1 MHLPSFFYSYH
12 NIYRVLIENSAGYF
26 FLQVL
31 FVQGEKKTRKK
42 RNDNVGYRHL
52 RPTEKKTRSRA
63 NPTGSPGDRRGG
75 VGVGAT
81 GGRRGRTLAVES
93 VDEMPRFSKRQQPPT
108 YAPMT
113 HLGLIS
119 PATRPFSSTLRF
131 LLIFFSRE
139 MTHLRGFR
147 NGHSLFFFWR
157 VTWLILSPLLQSAIE
172 FCRQSFFINSSL
184 NGIWDTTIWS
194 LISTGNTIAS
204 WTIESLFIS
213 MRNPFR
219 FNDIRALYCFTASKF
234 ATLLSHRSIGNQVFF
249 FRYFSLWILMQLDG
263 MASPRVRTIWTQSPG
278 PFDYAPGRQMNDCSR
293 ISNWRD
299 PPLFM
304 ASGLLAFIIGSEVRI
319 FSNES
324 TPTCLSS
331 ARFFFLGP
339 SLHWTNDDSLFSLFF
354 SKSIL

>member
-1 MHLPSFFYSYH
+1 MEYETQQYDHWSQQETRLPH
-12 NIYRVLIENSAGYF
+12 GRLNP
-26 FLQVL
+26 FLSQCV
-31 FVQGEKKTRKK
+31 
-42 RNDNVGYRHL
+42 
-52 RPTEKKTRSRA
+52 
-63 NPTGSPGDRRGG
+63 
-75 VGVGAT
+75 
-81 GGRRGRTLAVES
+81 
-93 VDEMPRFSKRQQPPT
+93 
-108 YAPMT
+108 
-113 HLGLIS
+113 
-119 PATRPFSSTLRF
+119 
-131 LLIFFSRE
+131 
-139 MTHLRGFR
+139 
-147 NGHSLFFFWR
+147 
-157 VTWLILSPLLQSAIE
+157 ILSGSMIFVHCIVLQLRNLRL
-172 FCRQSFFINSSL
+172 FSL
-184 NGIWDTTIWS
+184 
-194 LISTGNTIAS
+194 TG
-204 WTIESLFIS
+204 
-213 MRNPFR
+213 
-219 FNDIRALYCFTASKF
+219 ALGTRC
-234 ATLLSHRSIGNQVFF
+234 F

>member
-26 FLQVL
+26 FFQVL

-147 NGHSLFFFWR
+147 NGHSLFF
-157 VTWLILSPLLQSAIE
+157 
-172 FCRQSFFINSSL
+172 SF
-184 NGIWDTTIWS
+184 G
-194 LISTGNTIAS
+194 
-204 WTIESLFIS
+204 E
-213 MRNPFR
+213 
-219 FNDIRALYCFTASKF
+219 
-234 ATLLSHRSIGNQVFF
+234 
-249 FRYFSLWILMQLDG
+249 
-263 MASPRVRTIWTQSPG
+263 
-278 PFDYAPGRQMNDCSR
+278 
-293 ISNWRD
+293 
-299 PPLFM
+299 
-304 ASGLLAFIIGSEVRI
+304 
-319 FSNES
+319 
-324 TPTCLSS
+324 
-331 ARFFFLGP
+331 
-339 SLHWTNDDSLFSLFF
+339 
-354 SKSIL
+354 